1 MYFIHHWCQYWV
13 NKVLLN
19 LPRRS
24 HQQVSR
30 SATRATLI
38 MRRFAR
44 MGFVSVRR
52 TGDSIYWPF
61 NTLGSL
67 AHYMLCSI
75 PQWLSVET
83 ARSPAYCSV
92 HHPGKP
98 EDGAGQPHFNDTR
111 CVLISEGLYSAPSQ
125 VQALAAEATYRRHPN
140 CPTPS
145 SPDSRVQVPVK

>member
-44 MGFVSVRR
+44 MGFVSVPRP
-52 TGDSIYWPF
+52 GDSINWPF

-111 CVLISEGLYSAPSQ
+111 CVLKQWRYILCSLSSAGFSSWSNLQKASELP
-125 VQALAAEATYRRHPN
+125 HPLF
-140 CPTPS
+140 P
-145 SPDSRVQVPVK
+145 RQ